1 MSVDERQAGRT
12 GRESSADTVAGFLAA
27 AALGA
32 GVLGLVWYPG
42 RIGPAAMLV
51 ALVAAG
57 LADANRRLVVLAL
70 TAITVCWTVG
80 MIIAVVTERP
90 VF

>member
-1 MSVDERQAGRT
+1 MSVDERAGRT
-12 GRESSADTVAGFLAA
+12 ERESTADTVAGFLAA

-32 GVLGLVWYPG
+32 GALTLIWYPG

-51 ALVAAG
+51 ALIAAG
-57 LADANRRLVVLAL
+57 LADANRRLIALAL
-70 TAITVCWTVG
+70 TAITVCWTIG

>member
-1 MSVDERQAGRT
+1 MSVDERAGGT
-12 GRESSADTVAGFLAA
+12 ERESTADTVAGFLAA

-32 GVLGLVWYPG
+32 GALALIWYPG

-51 ALVAAG
+51 ALIAAG
-57 LADANRRLVVLAL
+57 LADANRRLIALAL
-70 TAITVCWTVG
+70 TAITVCWTIG

>member
-1 MSVDERQAGRT
+1 MSVDERAGRA
-12 GRESSADTVAGFLAA
+12 GRESTADTVAGFLAA

-32 GVLGLVWYPG
+32 GVLSLIWYPG
-42 RIGPAAMLV
+42 RIGPTAMLV
-51 ALVAAG
+51 ALIAAG
-57 LADANRRLVVLAL
+57 LADANRRLIALAL

-80 MIIAVVTERP
+80 MIVAVVTERP

>member
-1 MSVDERQAGRT
+1 VDERAGRT
-12 GRESSADTVAGFLAA
+12 ERESTADTVAGFLAA

-32 GVLGLVWYPG
+32 GALALIWYPG

-51 ALVAAG
+51 ALIAAG
-57 LADANRRLVVLAL
+57 LADANRRLIALAL
-70 TAITVCWTVG
+70 TAITVCWTIG